1 MMKAARFLVAAL
13 AAASVLGTAP
23 GAGASHVQ
31 CGDVITQDTRLDS
44 DLVDCH
50 GVGLVIGAA
59 GVTLDLGGHT
69 IDGAGG
75 DQEED
80 LGILNQGFDG
90 ATIRNGFIRD
100 SFQGVRINAS
110 ENTVRHVVVDDLTTY
125 GSAFSIRGDR
135 NRVEHNG
142 ALGGG
147 LFVSG
152 DYVRIAHNLVTDE
165 AEDTFMA
172 VSGVHATV
180 VHNEVHIGG
189 AVCRGLEFELD
200 HSLLAQNSLFG
211 SSRIGN
217 EGECFGFLGT
227 GEDTLVKHNTAIG
240 ASTGFSVFG
249 DLVLEGNI
257 ADRNGWNGITA
268 GAGLTLTRNTANG
281 NGNLGIEARTGAI
294 DGGGNRASG
303 NGNPAQCVGV
313 TCK

>member
-1 MMKAARFLVAAL
+1 MMKAALVAAL

-44 DLVDCH
+44 DLVDCQ
-50 GVGLVIGAA
+50 GAGLVIGAA

-90 ATIRNGFIRD
+90 VTIRNGFIRD
-100 SFQGVRINAS
+100 SFFGVQIRAS
-110 ENTVRHVVVDDLTTY
+110 DNTVRRVVVDDLTTY
-125 GSAFSIRGDR
+125 GSAISMRGDR

-147 LFVSG
+147 LSVRG
-152 DYVRIAHNLVTDE
+152 DYLRVAHNLVTDE
-165 AEDTFMA
+165 SEDSFMSVYGA
-172 VSGVHATV
+172 HATV
-180 VHNEVHIGG
+180 VHNEIHIGG
-189 AVCRGLEFELD
+189 AVCRGLDFELD
-200 HSLLAQNSLFG
+200 HSLLAHNSLFG
-211 SSRIGN
+211 SSLIGN
-217 EGECFGFLGT
+217 EGECFGFLGS

-240 ASTGFSVFG
+240 ASTGFSLHG
-249 DLVLEGNI
+249 DLVLEANV
-257 ADRNGWNGITA
+257 ADRNGWNGISA
-268 GAGLTLTRNTANG
+268 GAGVTLTRNTANG
-281 NGNLGIEARTGAI
+281 NGNLGIQAHPGAI

-303 NGNPAQCVGV
+303 NGNPAQCLGV